1 MKFPYRFPYELVDL
15 THTLTGQVPTLNG
28 GGGFNHDMNM
38 DYADCQGEDK
48 FRVMELSQGEDKFRV
63 MELSMSAG
71 IGTHMDAP
79 SHCSEGGR

>member
-28 GGGFNHDMNM
+28 GGGFNHDVNM

-48 FRVMELSQGEDKFRV
+48 FRVMELS
-63 MELSMSAG
+63 MSAG
-71 IGTHMDAP
+71 IGTYMDAP
-79 SHCSEGGR
+79 SHCIEGGR